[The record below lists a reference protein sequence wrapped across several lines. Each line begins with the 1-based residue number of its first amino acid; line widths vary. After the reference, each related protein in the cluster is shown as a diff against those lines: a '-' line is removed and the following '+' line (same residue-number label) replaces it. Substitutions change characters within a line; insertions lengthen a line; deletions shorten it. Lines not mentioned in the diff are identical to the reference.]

1 MSKNN
6 NDSRSTRKNN
16 DIRVRQVL
24 LIDQDGNKL
33 GITDTQEALRS
44 AQSLGMDLVEISP
57 NSRPPVCKIMDY
69 SKFAYQKSK
78 RDRAN
83 KQKKKVTKTLN
94 FRYKIDE
101 HDLEIK
107 IKQATAF
114 LQRGDDVK
122 IEMRFRGRE
131 SLHTD
136 RMVAKM
142 TEVAETLAADGICTC
157 TNPQVENRSVSF
169 VATSKQ

>member
-1 MSKNN
+1 MSRNN
-6 NDSRSTRKNN
+6 NEQNSTRKNN

-33 GITDTQEALRS
+33 GVKDIQEALRL
-44 AQSLGMDLVEISP
+44 AREAGMDLVEIAPS
-57 NSRPPVCKIMDY
+57 SRPPVCKIMDY
-69 SKFAYQKSK
+69 SKYAYQKSK

-94 FRYKIDE
+94 FKYKIDD

-107 IKQATAF
+107 IKQAIGF
-114 LQRGDDVK
+114 LQKGSDVK
-122 IEMRFRGRE
+122 MEMRFRGRE

-136 RMVAKM
+136 RMIEKM
-142 TEVAETLAADGICTC
+142 SEVAAALSAEGVCSA
-157 TNPQVENRSVSF
+157 PQVENRSVSF
-169 VATSKQ
+169 VVNSKH